1 MMPPN
6 LISFVAKTQTKE
18 TKSMTAAIPRGV
30 DSAPEASSRFP
41 TQSTTAL
48 YLAVP
53 WLEIHNLPVMESL
66 LPARAF
72 FEAAPCVVHLPDT
85 GFEVATTVSVV

>member
-6 LISFVAKTQTKE
+6 LISSVVNTQIKE
-18 TKSMTAAIPRGV
+18 AKSMTAVIPWGV
-30 DSAPEASSRFP
+30 DSAPEASFRFP
-41 TQSTTAL
+41 PRSTTAL

-53 WLEIHNLPVMESL
+53 WFESHNLPIMVS

-72 FEAAPCVVHLPDT
+72 FEAARCVVRLPDT
-85 GFEVATTVSVV
+85 GFEEALTASVS